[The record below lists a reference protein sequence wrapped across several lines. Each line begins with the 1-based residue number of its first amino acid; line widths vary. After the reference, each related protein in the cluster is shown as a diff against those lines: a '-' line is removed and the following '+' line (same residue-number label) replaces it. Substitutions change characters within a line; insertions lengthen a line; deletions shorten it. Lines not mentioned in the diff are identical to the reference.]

1 MRTLAIPSLLTPGR
15 IAAELGVAPSRVI
28 YILRTRPH
36 IVPRARAGILRLYD
50 REALAMVQHELDA
63 IDAQRAWREWPHD

>member
-1 MRTLAIPSLLTPGR
+1 MRNSAVPLLLTPGR
-15 IAAELGVAPSRVI
+15 IAAELGVPLSRVI

-63 IDAQRAWREWPHD
+63 IDAQRARKEWPHD